1 MLKQFL
7 SLIILSCVISVYAQ
21 QSLNLPHYE
30 VVAQKRQVVIDWSYW
45 CGGSDIAYFV
55 VERSKDTKNVDSLA
69 QYPLICLTSGEL
81 TPYTFADSMPEVGLS
96 YYRIKAYSHIY
107 NTYYYETW
115 QKVVFKGNENI
126 FFEANPN
133 PMEDEMRLIWYK
145 SMYGNVKVI
154 LYDSYG
160 NIVRNLVN
168 ENINAGTSVITIKE
182 NIATL
187 PSGLYYLQAE
197 IGENSFQ
204 TKLVKK

>member
-1 MLKQFL
+1 MSKQFL
-7 SLIILSCVISVYAQ
+7 SLIILSCVISVSA
-21 QSLNLPHYE
+21 QSLDLPHYE
-30 VVAQKRQVVIDWSYW
+30 VVSQKRHISIDWSYW

-55 VERSKDTKNVDSLA
+55 VERSKDTQKVDSLA
-69 QYPLICLTSGEL
+69 QYALICLTSGEL
-81 TPYTFADSMPEVGLS
+81 TPYSFADSMPESGLS

-115 QKVVFKGNENI
+115 QKVVFNGNENI

-133 PMEDEMRLIWYK
+133 PLEDEIRLIWYK
-145 SMYGNVKVI
+145 PTYGNVKII

-168 ENINAGTSVITIKE
+168 ENINAGTSVFTLKE

-197 IGENSFQ
+197 IGANSFH
-204 TKLVKK
+204 TKLIKK